1 MPPIQ
6 YILVIFAVFAVAR
19 LLLQFRKGRVN
30 LGGLFVWLIVWGG
43 MITVALLPQTTST
56 LARVVGVGRGSD
68 AVVYVAIASL
78 LYLVFRLYTKI
89 EETERSLTKIV
100 RHLAIEEAL
109 EEKKPKV

>member
-6 YILVIFAVFAVAR
+6 YILVIFAVFAVIR
-19 LLLQFRKGRVN
+19 LIVQFRRGRVA

-56 LARVVGVGRGSD
+56 LARIVGVGRGAD
-68 AVVYVAIASL
+68 AIIYVSIAGLS
-78 LYLVFRLYTKI
+78 YLVFRLYSKI
-89 EETERSLTKIV
+89 EETERALTKVV

-109 EEKKPKV
+109 KEKKPKI